1 MKFHKT
7 PRSKRSTYTYEVYD
21 SDGTRLPSIVI
32 RPGEEGVTEVDIKAL
47 HALDD
52 SEVYY
57 NLKAS
62 KPGTDTELKNKR
74 EEWREQY
81 IEEFIK
87 QYGYSPHPKDVED
100 AVNERF
106 PKNWTESLEKLQ
118 ESSDD
123 ADKSALSLLFFCPH
137 FSSPV
142 ERMREIIGKLPPKE
156 QSVYWLVL
164 VGGEKKKDVAEELG
178 ISDVR
183 VSQIA
188 KKIQKLLADDEVLK
202 SFFK

>member
-21 SDGTRLPSIVI
+21 ADGIKLPSIVI

-62 KPGTDTELKNKR
+62 KPRTDTELKNKR
-74 EEWREQY
+74 EEWRAQY

-87 QYGYSPHPKDVED
+87 KYGYSPHPKDVED
-100 AVNERF
+100 AVKERF

-118 ESSDD
+118 ESNDD
-123 ADKSALSLLFFCPH
+123 ADKSALSLLFFVPIFLRRWNRCVRLWKIYRRT
-137 FSSPV
+137 SS
-142 ERMREIIGKLPPKE
+142 MCIGKCWLAVRRKRMWQ
-156 QSVYWLVL
+156 QSLVFQMF
-164 VGGEKKKDVAEELG
+164 G
-178 ISDVR
+178 
-183 VSQIA
+183 
-188 KKIQKLLADDEVLK
+188 
-202 SFFK
+202 

>member
-21 SDGTRLPSIVI
+21 TDGTKLPSIVI

-62 KPGTDTELKNKR
+62 KPETGAELKNKR
-74 EEWREQY
+74 EEWRAQY

-100 AVNERF
+100 AVKEKF

-118 ESSDD
+118 ESNDD

-142 ERMREIIGKLPPKE
+142 ERMRELVENLSPNE
-156 QSVYWLVL
+156 QYVYWKVL
-164 VGGEKKKDVAEELG
+164 VGGEKKKDVAAELG

-188 KKIQKLLADDEVLK
+188 KKIQKLLADDEILK
-202 SFFK
+202 SFFR